1 MKTEI
6 SVVPQSGQNICL
18 NIIIVEVLSEM
29 IDDGNGAPRTLA
41 LY

>member
-6 SVVPQSGQNICL
+6 SVVPQTGQNIGL

-29 IDDGNGAPRTLA
+29 IDDGNGKINHRC
-41 LY
+41 YK